1 MRHKGKEIRIAYL
14 ALPNGVFGAAAE
26 DDDYYLIVINESLAA
41 ITKRRAL
48 GHELCHVFRDH
59 HSGDRPI
66 REVEEEADRLAW
78 DYYRAY
84 RDHRL

>member
-1 MRHKGKEIRIAYL
+1 MTHNGKEVRIVYL
-14 ALPNGVFGAAAE
+14 ALPDGVCGAANE
-26 DDDYYLIVINESLAA
+26 DDDYYLVVINQSLAD

-59 HSGDRPI
+59 LAGDRPI

-84 RDHRL
+84 RDNRL